1 MRTEQQP
8 LLRAAMKSL
17 GQTRDMFAN
26 SLGVNRR
33 ALDTWLLPDTSRER
47 RQMPDVIRMLID
59 SRWPGLTTRDAAEPP
74 PALRD
79 RICAQDAPH
88 LLSVRQFSRDTLDE
102 LLRLAASLE
111 PVAQRQKVSRVL
123 EGAVLGNLFF
133 EPSTRTRLSFGAAF
147 CRLGG
152 AVCDTTGF
160 TFSSMAKGE
169 SLADTS
175 RVVAGYFDA
184 IVVRHP
190 ETGSVAQFAQGIEVP
205 VINGGDGAGE
215 HPTQALVDV
224 YTMEKEFTRLGKTLD
239 GATIA
244 LVGDLRNGRA
254 VQSLF
259 RILTLYRQLHFRL
272 VAPTGFEMPGAVIDA
287 ATTLGHQVTQH
298 STLQTGLRDADVVYA
313 TRIQKERMQ
322 EEAEAPLSYP
332 ARFCVDKNAINR
344 FAPADVVIL
353 HPLPRDSRPEANDLS
368 NDLDS
373 DPRLAIFR
381 QTDNGMAVRM
391 AVFASLLGVE
401 TQIAGSLRDVPWRRP
416 ARIGKLDAKFHRLTG
431 SA

>member
-1 MRTEQQP
+1 MRTDQQP
-8 LLRAAMKSL
+8 MLRAAMKAL
-17 GQTRDMFAN
+17 GMTRDMFSN
-26 SLGVNRR
+26 SLGVKRR
-33 ALDTWLLPDTSRER
+33 ALDTWLLPDTSLEY
-47 RQMPDVIRMLID
+47 RQMPEAVRLLIA
-59 SRWPGLTTRDAAEPP
+59 SRWPGLPRLDAAGTPTSSP
-74 PALRD
+74 LRD
-79 RICAQDAPH
+79 RICASDAPH
-88 LLSVRQFSRDTLDE
+88 LLSVTQFKRDTLDE

-111 PVAQRQKVSRVL
+111 PVAQRHKVSRVL

-169 SLADTS
+169 SLTDTS

-205 VINGGDGAGE
+205 VINGGDGVGE

-224 YTMEKEFTRLGKTLD
+224 YTMEKEFARLGKSLD
-239 GATIA
+239 GASIA

-259 RILTLYRQLHFRL
+259 RILTLYRKLSFKL
-272 VAPTGFEMPGAVIDA
+272 IAPKGLEMPGEVIDA
-287 ATTLGHQVTQH
+287 AVTLGHQVTQH
-298 STLQTGLRDADVVYA
+298 STLQTGLHDADVIYA

-322 EEAEAPLSYP
+322 EEVIEGYP
-332 ARFCVDKNAINR
+332 ARFCIDKNAIAR

-353 HPLPRDSRPEANDLS
+353 HPLPRDSTPEANDLS
-368 NDLDS
+368 NDLDG

-391 AVFASLLGVE
+391 AVFAMLLGVE
-401 TQIAGSLRDVPWRRP
+401 TQITASLRDAHWRRP

>member
-1 MRTEQQP
+1 MRIDQQP
-8 LLRAAMKSL
+8 ALRAAMKAL
-17 GQTRDMFAN
+17 GMTRDMFSN
-26 SLGVNRR
+26 SLGVKRR
-33 ALDTWLLPDTSRER
+33 ALDTWLLPATSQEY
-47 RQMPDVIRMLID
+47 RQMPDAVRLLIE
-59 SRWPGLTTRDAAEPP
+59 SRWPGLSRLDAAAEVSP
-74 PALRD
+74 LRD
-79 RICAQDAPH
+79 RICAPDAPH
-88 LLSVRQFSRDTLDE
+88 LLSVSQFQRDTLDE

-111 PVAQRQKVSRVL
+111 PVAQRHKVSRAL

-147 CRLGG
+147 SRLGG

-175 RVVAGYFDA
+175 RVVAGYFDV

-190 ETGSVAQFAQGIEVP
+190 ETGSVAQFAQDIEVP
-205 VINGGDGAGE
+205 VINGGDGVGE

-224 YTMEKEFTRLGKTLD
+224 YTMEKEFARLGKSLD

-259 RILTLYRQLHFRL
+259 RILALYRALNFKL
-272 VAPTGFEMPGAVIDA
+272 VAPAGFEMPNELIDA
-287 ATTLGHQVTQH
+287 ATALGHRVTQH
-298 STLQTGLRDADVVYA
+298 STLQTGLRDVDVVYA

-322 EEAEAPLSYP
+322 EEMTEGYP
-332 ARFCVDKNAINR
+332 ARFCIDKNAIAR

-353 HPLPRDSRPEANDLS
+353 HPLPRDSAPEANDLS
-368 NDLDS
+368 SDLGS

-391 AVFASLLGVE
+391 AVFAMLLGVE
-401 TQIAGSLRDVPWRRP
+401 AKIAGSLRDAQWRRP
-416 ARIGKLDAKFHRLTG
+416 MRIGKRDAKFHRLVG
-431 SA
+431 S

>member
-1 MRTEQQP
+1 MRTYQQS
-8 LLRAAMKSL
+8 LLRAAMKAL
-17 GQTRDMFAN
+17 GMTRDMFSN
-26 SLGVNRR
+26 SLGVKRR
-33 ALDTWLLPDTSRER
+33 ALDTWLLPDTSREY
-47 RQMPDVIRMLID
+47 RQMPDAVRLLIE
-59 SRWPGLTTRDAAEPP
+59 SRWPGLASLDTAVAAS
-74 PALRD
+74 LRD
-79 RICAQDAPH
+79 RICPPEAPH
-88 LLSVRQFSRDTLDE
+88 LLSVTQFQRDSLGD
-102 LLRLAASLE
+102 LLRLAGSLE
-111 PVAQRQKVSRVL
+111 PVAQRHKTCRVL

-190 ETGSVAQFAQGIEVP
+190 ETGSVARFAENIEVP
-205 VINGGDGAGE
+205 VVNGGDGAGE

-224 YTMEKEFTRLGKTLD
+224 YTMEKEFARLGKTLD
-239 GATIA
+239 GATVA
-244 LVGDLRNGRA
+244 LVGDLRHGRA

-259 RILTLYRQLHFRL
+259 RILTLYRQLSFKL
-272 VAPTGFEMPGAVIDA
+272 VAPGGLEMPTELIDA
-287 ATTLGHQVTQH
+287 AVTLGHQVTQH
-298 STLQTGLRDADVVYA
+298 STLQGGLRDADLVYA

-322 EEAEAPLSYP
+322 EEAAEGYP
-332 ARFCVDKNAINR
+332 ARFRIDKSAISR
-344 FAPADVVIL
+344 LAPADVVIL
-353 HPLPRDSRPEANDLS
+353 HPLPRDSAPEANDLS
-368 NDLDS
+368 CDLDA

-381 QTDNGMAVRM
+381 QTDNGVAVRM
-391 AVFASLLGVE
+391 AVFATLLGVE
-401 TQIAGSLRDVPWRRP
+401 AQIPACLRDANWRRP
-416 ARIGKLDAKFHRLTG
+416 ARIGKADAKFHRLAG